1 MDRLNERWAALK
13 SDASDRVDELMQ
25 RIRVKELYEKEME
38 NDRMKRVILTVLAA
52 LGIVACVAGI
62 AFAVYKFMSRDYL
75 EDYEDDFDDD
85 FLLGDSAEEEGSE
98 ETEAKEEKETGDGNA
113 ASEDNAE
120 NAEA

>member
-1 MDRLNERWAALK
+1 MDRLNERWSAFK
-13 SDASDRVDELMQ
+13 NDASDRVDELMQ
-25 RIRVKELYEKEME
+25 RIRVRELYEKEME

-62 AFAVYKFMSRDYL
+62 AFAVYKFMSKDYL

-85 FLLGDSAEEEGSE
+85 FLLGDSAEEKDGGE
-98 ETEAKEEKETGDGNA
+98 ETEAKEASVGNE
-113 ASEDNAE
+113 ASEEKAE